1 MVEVSTSILAADT
14 IALQSEINSVKTADR
29 IHIDVMDGH
38 FVPNIAFG
46 FPTIKRVTKYSD
58 LPIDI
63 HLMIANPERYL
74 DRLINLNPTSITVH
88 AEAID
93 EVQLVYE
100 NLNRHGVKL
109 GLAVNPETQLNRIE
123 PVSDYIDRITIMGVS
138 PGFSGQSF
146 DSNAIERINM
156 VNKKYN
162 HPIEVDGGIS
172 TDVSGACIDAGA
184 DILVSGS
191 TIFESSNREKVIQML
206 RNVESPD
213 K

>member
-46 FPTIKRVTKYSD
+46 FPTIKRVTNYSD

-93 EVQLVYE
+93 DVQLVYE
-100 NLNRHGVKL
+100 NLNRHEVKL

-123 PVSDYIDRITIMGVS
+123 PVADYIDRITIMGVN

-146 DSNAIERINM
+146 DSNTIERINV

-162 HPIEVDGGIS
+162 HPIEVDGGVG

>member
-1 MVEVSTSILAADT
+1 MVEVSTSILASDT

-46 FPTIKRVTKYSD
+46 FPTIKRVTNYSD

-63 HLMIANPERYL
+63 HLMIANPERHL

-93 EVQLVYE
+93 DVQLVYE
-100 NLNRHGVKL
+100 NLNRHEVKL

-123 PVSDYIDRITIMGVS
+123 PVADYIDRITIMGVN

-146 DSNAIERINM
+146 DFNTIERINV

-162 HPIEVDGGIS
+162 HPIEVDGGVG

>member
-14 IALQSEINSVKTADR
+14 ISLQSEINSVKTADR

-46 FPTIKRVTKYSD
+46 FPTIKRVTNYSD

-93 EVQLVYE
+93 DVQLAYE
-100 NLNRHGVKL
+100 NLNGHEIKL

-123 PVSDYIDRITIMGVS
+123 PVADYIDRITIMSVN

-146 DSNAIERINM
+146 DSNTIERIK
-156 VNKKYN
+156 VANKKYN
-162 HPIEVDGGIS
+162 CPIEVDGGVD
-172 TDVSGACIDAGA
+172 TDVFKACIDAGA

-191 TIFESSNREKVIQML
+191 TIFRSSNREKMIRLL
-206 RNVESPD
+206 RNGEPSN